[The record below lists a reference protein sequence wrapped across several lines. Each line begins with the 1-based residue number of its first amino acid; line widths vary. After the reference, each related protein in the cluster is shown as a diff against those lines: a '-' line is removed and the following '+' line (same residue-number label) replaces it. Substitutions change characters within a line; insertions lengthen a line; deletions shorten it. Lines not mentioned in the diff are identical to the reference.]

1 MERRQKY
8 PNLEIHASTQCHN
21 HNKEI
26 ISLWKNLGL
35 TRVVF
40 AREMSLEEIKNIA
53 DLEHRVLPHDEFI
66 AKWDNWCDGMQEAVL
81 FFNDN

>member
-1 MERRQKY
+1 MFLSG
-8 PNLEIHASTQCHN
+8 LEKVPLVWDSEN
-21 HNKEI
+21 EI
-26 ISLWKNLGL
+26 GITEYKICIKACEG
-35 TRVVF
+35 RG
-40 AREMSLEEIKNIA
+40 IKNIA